1 MYITHHQYQEKRFS
15 STMCNHLTD
24 AGTLLN
30 QKLIQKS
37 PPNFMHTITII
48 NHKSTKVP
56 ISSLRNPVLNTRT
69 TKYTT
74 YSSKRKTSINASLAL
89 LRNVFP
95 KLSFFF
101 FLGGPPPSILE
112 LPLVRRGSFHHF
124 DSSSSSSYQ
133 PDFSIEGEMVASW
146 KNCGD
151 DGVGG
156 M

>member
-1 MYITHHQYQEKRFS
+1 MQ
-15 STMCNHLTD
+15 
-24 AGTLLN
+24 
-30 QKLIQKS
+30 
-37 PPNFMHTITII
+37 TITII

-56 ISSLRNPVLNTRT
+56 IFSLRNPVLNTRT

-74 YSSKRKTSINASLAL
+74 HSSERKTSINASLAL

-151 DGVGG
+151 DGVVDMYTAVLALEEARWERVSSVLHMLKLDGG
-156 M
+156 LYTD